1 MMFILGSLRGESP
14 NLQAPNDQELL
25 RQVISRVALFSGYMS
40 MAGSVFCGA
49 HANQP

>member
-25 RQVISRVALFSGYMS
+25 RQVISRVTLFSGYTR
-40 MAGSVFCGA
+40 MAGSVFCNA
-49 HANQP
+49 LSNQP